1 MQYEKKEVNDLFN
14 IFEEKLNKSVDSYRR
29 ELSDLRAG
37 RANPRIL
44 DKITVDYYGTPT
56 PINQVGNISVPEARV
71 ISITVWDKNALSLV
85 EKAIIAANIGL
96 TPNNDG
102 KTIRLIFP
110 ELTEEKRKELVKN
123 IKAMAENSKVA
134 LRNSRRDINDKFK
147 SLNKIKVI
155 TDDEQ
160 KEYEQV
166 VDKELNKHIEQ
177 IDNLT
182 KEKEKEVLS
191 V

>member
-1 MQYEKKEVNDLFN
+1 MQYEKKEVNDLFE
-14 IFEEKLNKSVDSYRR
+14 ILEQKLQKTVDSYKY
-29 ELSDLRAG
+29 ELADLRAG

-56 PINQVGNISVPEARV
+56 PLNQVGNIAVPEARV
-71 ISITVWDKNALSLV
+71 LAITVWDKSALHLV

-147 SLNKIKVI
+147 ALNKAKTI

-166 VDKELNKHIEQ
+166 VDKTLNKFVEEVEK
-177 IDNLT
+177 LT
-182 KEKEKEVLS
+182 KDKEKEVLS

>member
-1 MQYEKKEVNDLFN
+1 MQYEKKEVNDLFELL
-14 IFEEKLNKSVDSYRR
+14 EEKLQKTVDSYKY
-29 ELSDLRAG
+29 ELADLRAG

-56 PINQVGNISVPEARV
+56 PINQVGNIAVPEARV
-71 ISITVWDKNALSLV
+71 IAITVWDKSALSLV

-134 LRNSRRDINDKFK
+134 LRNTRRDVNDKFK
-147 SLNKIKVI
+147 SLNKSKVI

-160 KEYEQV
+160 KDYEQT
-166 VDKELNKHIEQ
+166 VDKTLNKFVEE
-177 IDNLT
+177 IDKLT
-182 KEKEKEVLS
+182 KDKEKEILS